1 MTLDLLEQCAK
12 TLLALGLGFVLLRVI
27 ARLQLKM
34 LQEAWLPPTLG
45 LIISALVRWLVIGV
59 GALIVLEINGMPLKV
74 VLAGLFSITLVVAIA
89 FFASWSVLSNI
100 FSSILL
106 LIFSR
111 IQVGDV
117 VELRD
122 TRRDEP
128 GVRGRIID
136 INAFFVTLEELELDG
151 DFGHKPPQVQI
162 PSHFFFYRTMRLWPG
177 ENTRSLKDAFENN
190 PPSPPL

>member
-1 MTLDLLEQCAK
+1 M
-12 TLLALGLGFVLLRVI
+12 VI
-27 ARLQLKM
+27 A
-34 LQEAWLPPTLG
+34 
-45 LIISALVRWLVIGV
+45 ICVLV
-59 GALIVLEINGMPLKV
+59 VLEINGLPLRI
-74 VLAGLFSITLVVAIA
+74 VLAGLVSITLVVAVA

-106 LIFSR
+106 LAFSR

-128 GVRGRIID
+128 GVRGRVVD

-151 DFGHKPPQVQI
+151 DFGHRPPLVQI
-162 PSHFFFYRTMRLWPG
+162 PSHFFFYRTMRHWAG
-177 ENTRSLKDAFENN
+177 EHTHSLKDAFEQ
-190 PPSPPL
+190 PPPKNRK